1 MGTEISASTTTI
13 VTSKGEKTYYSFD
26 VVDPK
31 TGQIKESFNTTDPTD
46 AKAKFEEIK
55 GKYPSS
61 LVNGK
66 NTDPFEDGT
75 FKSQADYEV
84 GGFAGPASEAGSDGQ
99 FNQDDIRNLPTPG
112 SSPYEEGAA
121 LQNTSKFSKE
131 ARDRSGISKR
141 EKRKY
146 KSFFIKEDVDYGK
159 PTVQGARQLF
169 QKKLL
174 GVAGQKRIQA
184 QVPREKLS
192 SEKEIGPGPDNNAF
206 IVIGNDRVD
215 LASTGYGGKGHTQC
229 DAIDIVAGMGGP
241 SPREED
247 SKGKKKKQ
255 NPSFFQDAARI
266 YISQKTDVDKNFG
279 IGEFG
284 RAAPEVYGVE
294 RAGEANLIG
303 VYGAKSAVAVK
314 ADNVRL
320 IGRESIRIVTG
331 TDAKNSQGGD
341 VLAKSGIELIANNDI
356 GSLQPIVL
364 GDNLQLG
371 LITILNNVEALAK
384 IMHGYIKYQMK
395 YNQALQQHTHVS
407 PFYGITT
414 LASEPAVIAGIK
426 CDIETGANTELSIL
440 KHITNLQG
448 VKHNFLTD
456 SGESFINSRNNK
468 VN

>member
-13 VTSKGEKTYYSFD
+13 VTSKGEKVYYSFD
-26 VVDPK
+26 VVDPN
-31 TGQIKESFNTTDPTD
+31 TGQIKESFNTTDPAD
-46 AKAKFEEIK
+46 AKAKFEQIK
-55 GKYPSS
+55 SKYPSAP
-61 LVNGK
+61 VNGN

-75 FKSQADYEV
+75 FKSQTDYEV
-84 GGFAGPASEAGSDGQ
+84 GGFAGPTSEAGADGQ
-99 FNQDDIRNLPTPG
+99 FNQSDIRNLPTPG
-112 SSPYEEGAA
+112 SSPYEAGAA
-121 LQNTSKFSKE
+121 LQNTSKITKP
-131 ARDRSGISKR
+131 AQDRSGLSER
-141 EKRKY
+141 RKQRH
-146 KSFFIKEDVDYGK
+146 KSFFIKEDVDFGD
-159 PTVQGARQLF
+159 PTERGARQLF

-174 GVAGQKRIQA
+174 GTAGQKRLQA
-184 QVPREKLS
+184 QVPRERLS
-192 SEKEIGPGPDNNAF
+192 CEEQIGPGPDNNAF
-206 IVIGNDRVD
+206 IIIGNDRID
-215 LASTGYGGKGHTQC
+215 LANTGYGGKGHTQC
-229 DAIDIVAGMGGP
+229 DAIDIVAGMGGS

-266 YISQKTDVDKNFG
+266 YVSQKTSVDKNFG
-279 IGEFG
+279 IGEFARYSPTKAMSLVPPG
-284 RAAPEVYGVE
+284 DEE
-294 RAGEANLIG
+294 IG
-303 VYGAKSAVAVK
+303 IYGAKSAIAVK

-320 IGRESIRIVTG
+320 IGRESIKIVTG

-341 VLAKSGIELIANNDI
+341 VLAKSGVELIANNDI
-356 GSLQPIVL
+356 ESLQPIVL
-364 GDNLQLG
+364 GDNLQLA
-371 LITILNNVEALAK
+371 LVTILNNVEALAK

-414 LASEPAVIAGIK
+414 LASEPAVIAGIM

-448 VKHNFLTD
+448 AKHNFLTD

>member
-1 MGTEISASTTTI
+1 MATDISASTTTV
-13 VTSKGEKTYYSFD
+13 VTSKGEQTYYSFD
-26 VVDPK
+26 VVDSA
-31 TGQIKESFNTTDPTD
+31 TGQIKKSFNTTDPAF
-46 AKAKFEEIK
+46 AKTKFDQFK
-55 GKYPSS
+55 QDYPEAT
-61 LVNGK
+61 VNGGDG
-66 NTDPFEDGT
+66 DPFQDGT
-75 FKSQADYEV
+75 FPSQTNYEV
-84 GGFAGPASEAGSDGQ
+84 GGFAGPTSEAGSDGQ

-112 SSPYEEGAA
+112 SSPYQEGAP
-121 LQNTSKFSKE
+121 LQNTSKITKL
-131 ARDRSGISKR
+131 ARDRSGLSK
-141 EKRKY
+141 KRKY
-146 KSFFIKEDVDYGK
+146 LANLNSD
-159 PTVQGARQLF
+159 QLAK
-169 QKKLL
+169 KKLL
-174 GVAGQKRIQA
+174 GVNGQKRIQA

-192 SEKEIGPGPDNNAF
+192 CEKQYGPGPDNNAF

-215 LASTGYGGKGHTQC
+215 KANTGYGGKGHTQS
-229 DAIDIVAGMGGP
+229 DAIDIVAGMGGF
-241 SPREED
+241 SPQEED
-247 SKGKKKKQ
+247 SGGRKRKQ
-255 NPSFFQDAARI
+255 NPSFFVDAARI
-266 YISQKTDVDKNFG
+266 YVSQKTDVDKNFG
-279 IGEFG
+279 IGEFA
-284 RAAPEVYGVE
+284 RYDNTKAMS
-294 RAGEANLIG
+294 LIPPG
-303 VYGAKSAVAVK
+303 DEEIGPYGAKSAVAVK

-356 GSLQPIVL
+356 ESLQPIVL

-414 LASEPAVIAGIK
+414 LASEPAIIAGIK

-468 VN
+468 AN